1 MGKITSRFPI
11 SFTAQAISHVSTS
24 DTWLTQKSLA
34 TGAGQ
39 RCAFHPAGLVDTAY
53 LVASG
58 SYREVLQR
66 DVSNIQTSPRFLEFP
81 SHKDY
86 LRRFHRCRVDG
97 TVRPLSRGQASV
109 FSGMFVFVRQQRRSW
124 QEKEREAHQGG
135 GGLGPF
141 GGESPSLRGPPQ
153 LLGAG
158 RFSGHPWSTPHPG
171 ADLWHSTEQNL
182 SH

>member
-1 MGKITSRFPI
+1 MGKIISHFPI
-11 SFTAQAISHVSTS
+11 SFPAQAITHVSTS
-24 DTWLTQKSLA
+24 DTRLTQKFLT

-39 RCAFHPAGLVDTAY
+39 RCALYPAGPVNTAY

-66 DVSNIQTSPRFLEFP
+66 DVSNNQTLPRFLEFP
-81 SHKDY
+81 SHKNY

-97 TVRPLSRGQASV
+97 TAWPLSRGQARV

-124 QEKEREAHQGG
+124 QEKERKAHQG

-141 GGESPSLRGPPQ
+141 GGESLSLWGPPQ

-158 RFSGHPWSTPHPG
+158 RFSGHP
-171 ADLWHSTEQNL
+171 
-182 SH
+182 